1 MDKHKDTES
10 LIHQLI
16 SSISADAKLLTEKI
30 ASNQLKPQEIG
41 EKITTLF
48 KKAQSELQQIETP
61 KPQLTLKTR
70 LTAHV
75 RPDKLKGV

>member
-1 MDKHKDTES
+1 LDKHKDTES

-48 KKAQSELQQIETP
+48 KKAQSEL
-61 KPQLTLKTR
+61 
-70 LTAHV
+70 
-75 RPDKLKGV
+75 